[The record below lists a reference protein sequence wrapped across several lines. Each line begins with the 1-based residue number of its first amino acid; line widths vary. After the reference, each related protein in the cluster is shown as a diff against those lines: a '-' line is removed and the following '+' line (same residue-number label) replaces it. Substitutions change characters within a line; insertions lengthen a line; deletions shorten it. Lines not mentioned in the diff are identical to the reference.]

1 MNRRLVG
8 IATSATLA
16 IGGAVAGVVLAGPA
30 LAAPVI
36 CEQFGTTTV
45 QSRYVVMNNRWGAS
59 TEQCID
65 VNQSGGFTVT
75 VANHNNA
82 TNGAPAAYP
91 AIYYGCHYANC
102 SPGTILPL
110 QINTSQ
116 YAGISSSV
124 TMSYPGSGTY
134 DAAYDIWYDP
144 TPRRDGQNTGAEIMI
159 WLNKQGSIQPIGS
172 RIGSASLAGGT
183 WDVWFGNVG
192 WNVISYV
199 RTSATTSLNFSAST
213 FSNDAM
219 SRGYVQSSWYLTS
232 MQAGFEPW
240 IGGAGLAVTSFS
252 VTTGTGGGDT
262 QAPSTPANLAA
273 AGVTASGANLS
284 WSASTDNVGVTGY
297 TVLRRQ
303 GTTGTYTQ
311 VGTSAGTSFA
321 ATGLA
326 ASTQYQFVV
335 TARDAAGNTS
345 GQSTPVTVTTTGG
358 GGGDTQAPSVPT
370 NLTGSNVTSSG
381 VNLAWNASTDNVGV
395 TGYNILRRQGTS
407 GTYTQVGTS
416 TSTSFAATG
425 LTASTLYQFV
435 VSARDAAGNTSGQST
450 PVTVTTSSGG
460 STGGPVS
467 CRVTWAANTWQTGFT
482 VNVTITNTGTSP
494 IDGWAL
500 SWTFPGN
507 QQITSA
513 WNASVT
519 PVSGAVTARNMS
531 YNNVI
536 PPGGSQS
543 FGFQGTYSGSNPT
556 PSAFTLNGTACT
568 VG

>member
-1 MNRRLVG
+1 MNRRLVA
-8 IATSATLA
+8 IATSVTLG

-36 CEQFGTTTV
+36 CEQYGSTTV
-45 QSRYVVMNNRWGAS
+45 QNRYVVMNNRWGAS

-124 TMSYPGSGTY
+124 SMSYPGSGTY

-144 TPRRDGQNTGAEIMI
+144 TPRRDGQNTGAEVMI
-159 WLNKQGSIQPIGS
+159 WLNRQGSIQPIGS
-172 RIGSASLAGGT
+172 RIATVNLAGGT

-199 RTSATTSLNFSAST
+199 RTSATGSLNFSAST

-240 IGGAGLAVTSFS
+240 IGGAGLAVNSFS
-252 VTTGTGGGDT
+252 VTTGTGGDT
-262 QAPSTPANLAA
+262 QAPSVPANLAA
-273 AGVTASGANLS
+273 SGVTSSGANLS
-284 WSASTDNVGVTGY
+284 WSASTDNVGVAGY
-297 TVLRRQ
+297 NVLRRQ

-311 VGTSAGTSFA
+311 VGTSTGTTFA
-321 ATGLA
+321 ATGLT

-345 GQSTPVTVTTTGG
+345 GQSSPVTVTTTGS
-358 GGGDTQAPSVPT
+358 GGGDTQAPSVPA
-370 NLTGSNVTSSG
+370 NLTGSGVTSSG
-381 VNLAWNASTDNVGV
+381 VNLSWSASTDNVGV
-395 TGYNILRRQGTS
+395 TGYNVLRRQGTS

-416 TSTSFAATG
+416 TGTTFAATG
-425 LTASTLYQFV
+425 LTASTQYQFV
-435 VSARDAAGNTSGQST
+435 VTARDAAGNTSGQSGA
-450 PVTVTTSSGG
+450 VTVTTTSGG
-460 STGGPVS
+460 GTGGA
-467 CRVTWAANTWQTGFT
+467 CRITWTPNTWANGFT
-482 VNVTITNTGTSP
+482 ANVTITNTGTSAVN
-494 IDGWAL
+494 GWSLA
-500 SWTFPGN
+500 WTFAGN

-513 WNASVT
+513 WNATISPT
-519 PVSGAVTARNMS
+519 SGAVTAQNLS
-531 YNNVI
+531 YNGAI
-536 PPGGSQS
+536 PVGGNQS
-543 FGFQGTYSGSNPT
+543 FGFQGTYSGTNAT
-556 PSAFTLNGTACT
+556 PSAFTLNGVACT